1 MIHQSAKAILF
12 ENIPSGRS
20 SSLKASTHEYYDEN
34 IMSVPSFLAYSL
46 CFCSLLIPLCV
57 SSVHAQDSSQ
67 GQKLKDSKKTLS
79 AEQGTQNKQ
88 TEIANEVD
96 EKQSTSTLMEF
107 DRTIDESD
115 GKKRLKLIFEDFK
128 RTAQAYLSEAQNH
141 RQVQNELF
149 SLKYQDKSQLIEKR
163 HKPAIEDASNIESNQ
178 RQASIERF
186 RTFLNTHPPH
196 PQYTPDSL
204 YRLGMLL
211 LEEQDADYVK
221 RVDEYNQRASQTSDD
236 IEIPFPQRDHREVS
250 AIFSQLINDWPDYR
264 ELDAAL
270 YARGYSYFEMG
281 EEQLALRDFK
291 SIVQR
296 FPTSDYRIEVW
307 NLIGELHFDF
317 AELPEAINAY
327 KEAIKDNESKYYASA
342 YYKLAWTYYRN
353 DQFEEAVEAF
363 KALISYSDK
372 RVANGKKGFE
382 LRNEA
387 LQYLAISLN
396 EDDWDD
402 DGITDL
408 NAGFKRVSRYLSSKE
423 NYQAELLDK
432 LVDIFFDNTKY
443 EESIQT
449 ALYLFKTHPN
459 YRRNPE
465 IHSKIITAYE
475 RIAQPEKAFDE
486 RDNFTNVYVINGPWY
501 ASNHRDQEALDK
513 ARELMKDSLLQ
524 AGTYHHERAQSFRG
538 RAEESEGED
547 QEVLSREA
555 RSSYYKAALSYQRY
569 LERYRKD
576 QNTYELLYLYAD
588 ALYYSEE
595 YERAFKQYLLVRDSK
610 LGAEHQEESA
620 FSAILSHVEILK
632 KAITKGDLQAKPS
645 LLEEE
650 RNINS
655 GSSDSQTDEES
666 SEPQRVTPEVI
677 PALAQQAI
685 DIREEYLKLG
695 LSNDEDSNRVA
706 ILKYKVGEIYMDYL
720 NYEPGRKK
728 LIEVIEQHP
737 KSPVAINAAN
747 LLIESYRLELDWIAM
762 AQWAEKIAR
771 AGLGDEMVAQA
782 KIWKVGA
789 LFKTAKALFD
799 KKQYKAAA
807 KEYVTLVDQNPDN
820 EFAAAALNNGAVAF
834 EKARMF
840 DSAMRTY
847 ERIFKQFPNSEF
859 SENALFRVA
868 YNAERFY
875 DYDRAVKT
883 FVQLAKRYP
892 DGENAADA
900 SYNAARLLEQT
911 QDYKAAAKA
920 YQDYARRFSDKENA
934 AEVFFATSKC
944 YEKLGDWRKQIKIY
958 DRFIKNYGD
967 DPKQND
973 RVITALAKSVN
984 IYKKHGRSRQITK
997 ARKKLISNFEA
1008 RAMKPGSYVARFPA
1022 EAAFEMIETRFQSFK
1037 RLKIKGNM
1045 KQQGKVITKM
1055 KSEIVGLTED
1065 YSKLL
1070 KYKSLDWTIAA
1081 LYRIGLLRQIFAV
1094 ALYELPIPAGLSI
1107 EEEDI
1112 YTTQIE
1118 EIAIPIEDEAV
1129 LRFETAFKKAREFR
1143 ISNEWT
1149 KKILLSL
1156 NKYKPAEY
1164 PTFKDEKRLETSTSK
1179 SNTGFILPKAA
1190 IKNKPEETEADAQ
1203 NDTNK
1208 LVNEERSAGVGKRE
1222 AKQPKTN
1229 SNSDQPPKQSNEI
1242 EAIEALDEVNPDDQA
1257 NGAKPTVPKTA
1268 QQEEPGDSQIEDIEG
1283 IE

>member
-1 MIHQSAKAILF
+1 MIHQIAQAIF
-12 ENIPSGRS
+12 KKMQCGRS
-20 SSLKASTHEYYDEN
+20 SSLKASTYIYYDES
-34 IMSVPSFLAYSL
+34 IMPKISFPTRFL
-46 CFCSLLIPLCV
+46 CLFGMLFTLVGPPV
-57 SSVHAQDSSQ
+57 FAQDSSKT
-67 GQKLKDSKKTLS
+67 QKPLEEKS
-79 AEQGTQNKQ
+79 KQ
-88 TEIANEVD
+88 T
-96 EKQSTSTLMEF
+96 KSTQDKSQKNNKVQDNNKVQEPTNF
-107 DRTIDESD
+107 DRQIDETE
-115 GKKRLKLIFEDFK
+115 GKARLNLIFKDFK
-128 RTAQAYLSEAQNH
+128 KAAQTYLGEAQSH
-141 RQVQNELF
+141 RQIQNELF
-149 SLKYQDKSQLIEKR
+149 TIKYQDKSMLIEKR
-163 HKPAIEDASNIESNQ
+163 HKPSIDDASNIESKQ

-186 RTFLNTHPPH
+186 RSFLNTHPPH

-221 RVDEYNQRASQTSDD
+221 RVEEYNKRVSLISDEID
-236 IEIPFPQRDHREVS
+236 IPFPQRDHREVS
-250 AIFSQLINDWPDYR
+250 AIFTQLIKDWPAYR

-270 YARGYSYFEMG
+270 YARGYSYLEMG

-291 SIVQR
+291 SIIKN
-296 FPTSDYRIEVW
+296 FPNSDYRIEVW

-317 AELPEAINAY
+317 AELSEAINAY
-327 KEAIKDNESKYYASA
+327 KEAIKDQESKYYASA

-363 KALISYSDK
+363 KALISYSDQK
-372 RVANGKKGFE
+372 VASGKKGFE

-408 NAGFKRVSRYLSSKE
+408 NAGFKRVARYLSSQE
-423 NYQAELLDK
+423 GYQAELLDK

-449 ALYLFKTHPN
+449 ALYLFKTHPH

-513 ARELMKDSLLQ
+513 ARGLMKDSLLQ

-547 QEVLSREA
+547 QVVLSREA

-576 QNTYELLYLYAD
+576 DNTYELLYLYAD

-595 YERAFKQYLLVRDSK
+595 YERSFKQYLLVRDSK
-610 LGAEHQEESA
+610 LGDEHQEESA
-620 FSAILSHVEILK
+620 FSAVLSHVEILK
-632 KAITKGDLQAKPS
+632 KAIAKGELQAKQS
-645 LLEEE
+645 LVEEE
-650 RNINS
+650 RDDKDEVNNQPS
-655 GSSDSQTDEES
+655 DEEG
-666 SEPQRVTPEVI
+666 SEPKRVTPEAI

-685 DIREEYLKLG
+685 AIREDYLKLG
-695 LSNDEDSNRVA
+695 LSNEEDPYRVA
-706 ILKYKVGEIYMDYL
+706 VLKYKVGEIYMDYL

-728 LIEVIEQHP
+728 LIDVIEQHP
-737 KSPVAINAAN
+737 KSPVAVNAAN
-747 LLIESYRLELDWIAM
+747 LLIESYRLERDWVAM
-762 AQWAEKIAR
+762 AQWAEKIAQ

-782 KIWKVGA
+782 KVWKVGA

-799 KKQYKAAA
+799 KKQYKDAA
-807 KEYVTLVDQNPDN
+807 KEYITLVDQNPDN

-847 ERIFKQFPNSEF
+847 ERIFNQFPGSEF

-875 DYDRAVKT
+875 DYNRAVKT

-892 DGENAADA
+892 NGENAADA
-900 SYNAARLLEQT
+900 AYNAARLLEQT

-920 YQDYARRFSDKENA
+920 YQDYAKRFSDKDNA

-958 DRFIKNYGD
+958 NRFIKNYGD

-973 RVITALAKSVN
+973 RVIMALAKTVS

-997 ARKKLISNFEA
+997 ARKRLISNFEV
-1008 RAMKPGSYVARFPA
+1008 REMKPGSYVSRFPA
-1022 EAAFEMIETRFQSFK
+1022 EASFEMIEVRFKAFK

-1045 KQQGKVITKM
+1045 KQQGKIITKM
-1055 KSEIVGLTED
+1055 KGEVAGLTED
-1065 YSKLL
+1065 YSNLL
-1070 KYKSLDWTIAA
+1070 KYKSLDWNIAA
-1081 LYRIGLLRQIFAV
+1081 LYRIGLLRQIFA
-1094 ALYELPIPAGLSI
+1094 AGLYELPIPAGLSI

-1129 LRFETAFKKAREFR
+1129 LRFEAAFKKAREFR

-1164 PTFKDEKRLETSTSK
+1164 PTFKDEKRLETPSSR
-1179 SNTGFILPKAA
+1179 SNTGFILPKEAV
-1190 IKNKPEETEADAQ
+1190 KNNAEEEEVKEEVNSKSTEDRAV
-1203 NDTNK
+1203 K
-1208 LVNEERSAGVGKRE
+1208 VGKRE
-1222 AKQPKTN
+1222 VKKPQASNSNAKQGDANGTTKSQANHSAPN
-1229 SNSDQPPKQSNEI
+1229 NEI
-1242 EAIEALDEVNPDDQA
+1242 EAVEALDEVKA
-1257 NGAKPTVPKTA
+1257 NEAPTNNQNQVPNDT
-1268 QQEEPGDSQIEDIEG
+1268 QIEDIE
-1283 IE
+1283 EME